1 MAEADFEA
9 WKEIRAR
16 VDFIANALFLV
27 GGGALSV
34 SIAVLLGKDARKLS
48 EIASCLVAISWYSLL
63 YSVVAFAFIKGIL
76 VIQAYTQYGNTSHK
90 ATWLRLTTW
99 VNWCLGVTDMLAFV
113 VGMLLLV
120 KVAASAVAYA
130 S

>member
-16 VDFIANALFLV
+16 VDSIANALFLV

-48 EIASCLVAISWYSLL
+48 EIASSLVAISWYSLL

-76 VIQAYTQYGNTSHK
+76 IVQAYTQCSNSSRK
-90 ATWLRLTTW
+90 VTWHLLTTW
-99 VNWCLGVTDMLAFV
+99 VNWCLGVTGMLAFV
-113 VGMLLLV
+113 VGLFLLV
-120 KVAASAVAYA
+120 KVAAGAVAYA

>member
-1 MAEADFEA
+1 MAEADFDA

-16 VDFIANALFLV
+16 VDSIANALFLV

-76 VIQAYTQYGNTSHK
+76 VVQAYTQYSNTSHK
-90 ATWLRLTTW
+90 ATGFGSP
-99 VNWCLGVTDMLAFV
+99 LG
-113 VGMLLLV
+113 
-120 KVAASAVAYA
+120 
-130 S
+130 

>member
-16 VDFIANALFLV
+16 VDSIANALFLV

-48 EIASCLVAISWYSLL
+48 EIASSLVAISWYSLL

-76 VIQAYTQYGNTSHK
+76 IVQAYALYSNSSRK
-90 ATWLRLTTW
+90 VTWHLLTTRL
-99 VNWCLGVTDMLAFV
+99 NWCLGVTGMLAFV
-113 VGMLLLV
+113 VGLFLLV
-120 KVAASAVAYA
+120 KVAAGAIAYA

>member
-1 MAEADFEA
+1 MAEVDFEA

-16 VDFIANALFLV
+16 VDSIANALFLG

-34 SIAVLLGKDARKLS
+34 SIAVLLGKETRKLT
-48 EIASCLVAISWYSLL
+48 EIASSLVAISWYSLL

-76 VIQAYTQYGNTSHK
+76 IVQAYTQYSNSSRK
-90 ATWLRLTTW
+90 VTWHLLTTW
-99 VNWCLGVTDMLAFV
+99 VNWCLGVTGMLAFA
-113 VGMLLLV
+113 VGLFLLV
-120 KVAASAVAYA
+120 KVAAGAVAYA